1 MWKSTFVD
9 ACIATIN
16 DKSKSVCV
24 FFLIWIILF
33 LLLEQY
39 LDIELAAYIFFQNVL
54 IIMHIYGIIRFG
66 LGKMRWASV
75 LTDKELK
82 TKGKEGQILG
92 SILSEQEL
100 GHSNDSSLLKGTKV
114 ETGLIFCHFKC
125 SLWTINLKSR
135 PSDYLSVMRVFH
147 ILNYV
152 YKLASNLNV
161 AVVQYLVYMLNADMF
176 QLQSKSPQG
185 IFER

>member
-1 MWKSTFVD
+1 MFVLQLSMIK
-9 ACIATIN
+9 AN
-16 DKSKSVCV
+16 LFVCG

-39 LDIELAAYIFFQNVL
+39 LDIIELAAYIFFQNVL
-54 IIMHIYGIIRFG
+54 IIIHTYGIIRFG
-66 LGKMRWASV
+66 IGKMKWASV
-75 LTDKELK
+75 LTNKELK
-82 TKGKEGQILG
+82 TKGKEDQILG

-100 GHSNDSSLLKGTKV
+100 GHSNDSPLLMGTKV

-161 AVVQYLVYMLNADMF
+161 AVV
-176 QLQSKSPQG
+176 
-185 IFER
+185 